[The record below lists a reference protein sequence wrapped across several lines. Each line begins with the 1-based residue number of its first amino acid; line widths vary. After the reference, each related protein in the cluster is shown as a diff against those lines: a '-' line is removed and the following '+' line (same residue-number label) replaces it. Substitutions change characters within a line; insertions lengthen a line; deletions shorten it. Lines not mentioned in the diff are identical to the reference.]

1 MSVYGLYVISESG
14 SLQFYYDHSDVNLE
28 VEKKYDFPLPFHFKA
43 MDGRIVVD
51 FGACDDVKIGYTVIS
66 VDGITAKGTSLEDN
80 RDILKVFSD
89 KDNFPLTIKLGR
101 PRLRPND
108 RIHLASMFHP
118 LHSMARLLSPIP
130 DSNSSFVAPASDK
143 KAPRVW
149 NSGIQTLETECCR
162 VHCLETHTGVKF
174 LLVTDV
180 KLPVASREALRRVY
194 EAYTDFVLKNP
205 FYARNQPFN
214 YEFFA
219 NQIKTICDQVEKGMY
234 VIN

>member
-1 MSVYGLYVISESG
+1 MSVYGFYVISESG
-14 SLQFYYDHSDVNLE
+14 SLQFYYDHSDVCVD
-28 VEKKYDFPLPFHFKA
+28 VEKKL
-43 MDGRIVVD
+43 IVD
-51 FGACDDVKIGYTVIS
+51 FGASDDVKIGYTVIS
-66 VDGITAKGTSLEDN
+66 VDGIPAKGVLLEDN
-80 RDILKVFSD
+80 RDILKIFSD
-89 KDNFPLTIKLGR
+89 KNNFPLTVKLGR

-130 DSNSSFVAPASDK
+130 DTKCNFVGPVISDK
-143 KAPRVW
+143 KTPRVW

-180 KLPVASREALRRVY
+180 KLPMASREALRRVY

-205 FYARNQPFN
+205 FYAPNQPFN
-214 YEFFA
+214 YEFFT

-234 VIN
+234 VLN